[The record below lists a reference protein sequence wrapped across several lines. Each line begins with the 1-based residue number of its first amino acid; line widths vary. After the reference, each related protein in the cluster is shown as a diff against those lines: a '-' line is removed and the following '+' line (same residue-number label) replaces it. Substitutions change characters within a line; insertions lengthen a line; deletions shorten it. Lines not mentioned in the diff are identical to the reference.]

1 MSTIKTSAVEM
12 VQSIKKGEIT
22 SEELVKS
29 YIEQIKKKEKDVEA
43 WEFFEEEL
51 ALAQAK
57 KLDALHQSGKHG
69 DLHGIPVGIKDI
81 FDTENMPTSDGTEIH
96 KKNLSWND

>member
-1 MSTIKTSAVEM
+1 MSALKTSAVEI

-43 WEFFEEEL
+43 WEFFDKDL
-51 ALAQAK
+51 AIAQAK
-57 KLDALHQSGKHG
+57 
-69 DLHGIPVGIKDI
+69 
-81 FDTENMPTSDGTEIH
+81 N
-96 KKNLSWND
+96 

>member
-1 MSTIKTSAVEM
+1 MSSPKTSAVEM

-43 WEFFEEEL
+43 WEFFDEEF
-51 ALAQAK
+51 
-57 KLDALHQSGKHG
+57 
-69 DLHGIPVGIKDI
+69 V
-81 FDTENMPTSDGTEIH
+81 
-96 KKNLSWND
+96 LS